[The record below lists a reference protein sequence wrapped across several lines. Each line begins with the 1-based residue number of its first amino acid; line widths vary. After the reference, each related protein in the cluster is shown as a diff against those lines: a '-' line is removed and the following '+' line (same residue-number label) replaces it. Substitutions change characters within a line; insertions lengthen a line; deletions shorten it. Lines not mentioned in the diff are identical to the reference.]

1 MLLDG
6 SYDTQE
12 AADLQGHQMIGKFVS
27 LSVYDLDALPVSI
40 YCDVLFF

>member
-12 AADLQGHQMIGKFVS
+12 ATDLQGHQMIGKFVS

-40 YCDVLFF
+40 NCDVLFF